1 MNDGPRRSGHF
12 VALSMLSALWR
23 SLMTVHN
30 ENLNR
35 QCENSTR
42 PASAGY
48 STGRST
54 LIAIFDDRM
63 EAERAIRDLEASNF
77 RGDQLGF
84 VIRGSDATAGGM
96 ITDTV

>member
-1 MNDGPRRSGHF
+1 
-12 VALSMLSALWR
+12 
-23 SLMTVHN
+23 MTVHN
-30 ENLNR
+30 ENVNQ

-96 ITDTV
+96 ITCR